1 MDFFE
6 LDKNKVIPQIQ
17 GTYPDLWELA
27 IDTNNYLVSFQSSV
41 NANSNKLHE
50 VIGVTLFIRCLTS
63 YQALLM
69 LASKGMLPQSQLML
83 RGLVEALFIL
93 VAISKDNEFA
103 KTYVGHE
110 EHQRKGVLNKLK
122 RYKEFANEEDPDIKK
137 ATAIVEDIKV
147 NIEENNIRK
156 LSTEEISKVA
166 GLHSWYD
173 TVYAIT
179 STAVHV
185 SARTLESH
193 LIADDDTGEI
203 ISFLNEPDIE
213 GIGMPLGTGMNSMHI
228 ATDAICDILGREY
241 PKENIELNER
251 YGQYIRTKA

>member
-1 MDFFE
+1 MDFFD
-6 LDKNKVIPQIQ
+6 LDKNIVIPQVQ
-17 GTYPDLWELA
+17 EAYPGLWELG
-27 IDTNNYLVSFQSSV
+27 INTNNHLVLFQLSV
-41 NANSNKLHE
+41 KANSAILHE
-50 VIGVTLFIRCLTS
+50 VIGVTLFIRCVSS
-63 YQALLM
+63 YQALL
-69 LASKGMLPQSQLML
+69 LLTSKGMLPQSQLML

-122 RYKEFANEEDPDIKK
+122 RYKESVNEDDPDIIK
-137 ATAIVEDIKV
+137 ATEIVESIKA
-147 NIEENNIRK
+147 NIEDNKIRK

-193 LIADDDTGEI
+193 LIADDETGEI
-203 ISFLNEPDIE
+203 VSFLNEPDIE
-213 GIGMPLGTGMNSMHI
+213 GIGMPLGTGINSMHI
-228 ATDAICDILGREY
+228 ATDAICDILGREHT
-241 PKENIELNER
+241 KENMELNER
-251 YGQYIRTKA
+251 YEQHLRT